1 MPDPIVNGAIQST
14 YMKRMYDYMSDVQAD
29 LDKNNNVFQ
38 GKDWINSGE
47 GIGIDTAI
55 GAGMGALKMGIGV
68 AGLFKDVPGFKE
80 VKSNYVEDPKL
91 AAAATMAMSDA
102 VSNNDDYASRIRVR
116 NQRAAQ
122 DLKTLGMSGG
132 DRNFIAANTAASADI
147 ENVSNLAIDKQLE
160 QEKQGAMGVAANLQ
174 QMALYDRLNKSRD
187 ELSVAELNMKNK
199 MWQIEQQNRNTAGA
213 ASMIAGGM
221 SDISGAAGNQVAND
235 ANKDL
240 QKIMLMNAMAK
251 IGEGGKQEVT
261 TNINNRNFSIGG
273 KDGDP
278 VKFNAL
284 QSLKMASL
292 FGDNAFDV
300 EGGKNNANLFDFSKS
315 ASDFSTNEPDS
326 TGVWNGYTNTF
337 DANGNL
343 KKQEAKKNK

>member
-1 MPDPIVNGAIQST
+1 MADPIVNGAIQST

-132 DRNFIAANTAASADI
+132 DRNFIAANTAAAADI

-221 SDISGAAGNQVAND
+221 TDISGAAGNQVAND

-292 FGDNAFDV
+292 FADNTFNEED
-300 EGGKNNANLFDFSKS
+300 GKNKASLFNFLEENKS
-315 ASDFSTNEPDS
+315 
-326 TGVWNGYTNTF
+326 VNTY
-337 DANGNL
+337 
-343 KKQEAKKNK
+343 K